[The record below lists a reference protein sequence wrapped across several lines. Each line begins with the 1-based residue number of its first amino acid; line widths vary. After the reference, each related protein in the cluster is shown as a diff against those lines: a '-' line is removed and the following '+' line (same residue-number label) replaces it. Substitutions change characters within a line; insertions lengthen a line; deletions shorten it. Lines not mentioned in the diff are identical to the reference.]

1 MQVEEVETTNLEVVT
16 AVSVSLADI
25 VLALVAA
32 YVKSYWR
39 PGLVSAV
46 VHFPVAAS
54 LLPVWLQVVIAVTLT
69 GDAMHS
75 SVAIAGHYFPPA
87 AGWTQRGYQLL
98 LLSAC
103 LG

>member
-46 VHFPVAAS
+46 VYFPVAA
-54 LLPVWLQVVIAVTLT
+54 
-69 GDAMHS
+69 
-75 SVAIAGHYFPPA
+75 
-87 AGWTQRGYQLL
+87 
-98 LLSAC
+98 
-103 LG
+103 

>member
-16 AVSVSLADI
+16 AMSVSLADI

-46 VHFPVAAS
+46 VQFPVAAS
-54 LLPVWLQVVIAVTLT
+54 LLPVWLPVVVAVTLNADT
-69 GDAMHS
+69 MHS
-75 SVAIAGHYFPPA
+75 FVAIAGHYLPSVA
-87 AGWTQRGYQLL
+87 EWTQRG
-98 LLSAC
+98 
-103 LG
+103 